1 MAPQTYL
8 GASTP
13 KFSTRLPF
21 CSMAQRLQAYMSL
34 HSTCL
39 SANLLSPAIRWADWR
54 QLKASDNIACL
65 QLPSQSCKM
74 ENVSVKISD
83 DNHFK
88 KNQSK
93 QIKTMKQALV
103 QIYSLINRGETF
115 GEMLKRKLETQ
126 MNDVSAESLTIDEE
140 FGNDNSKIDWHLALN
155 YFDHCRLVTFGVV
168 RGFLR
173 RVHQQFS
180 CKDCP
185 F

>member
-1 MAPQTYL
+1 
-8 GASTP
+8 
-13 KFSTRLPF
+13 
-21 CSMAQRLQAYMSL
+21 
-34 HSTCL
+34 
-39 SANLLSPAIRWADWR
+39 
-54 QLKASDNIACL
+54 
-65 QLPSQSCKM
+65 
-74 ENVSVKISD
+74 
-83 DNHFK
+83 
-88 KNQSK
+88 
-93 QIKTMKQALV
+93 MKQALV